1 MRERIEGFLKYL
13 AAERGASPLTLRS
26 YRSDLLQFLAFLE
39 ETGLAS
45 AQGARPER
53 SEGEGIDLAEVD
65 QVTIRAFMASLQG
78 RGISKASVAR
88 KLAALRTFFR
98 YLSREGEVRGN
109 PARLVATPK
118 LPRRLSSYLE
128 VDEVLG
134 LLEAAHGK
142 GPLDL
147 RNRAILELLYASG
160 IRVGELCGLQLQD
173 LDLETGL
180 LRVKGKGGK
189 ERIVPIGR
197 KALEALQAYL
207 AKRHEFCSKFQAPG
221 SKLEAQQSTPGTWN
235 MEWGTGGVEQAL
247 FLNARGGPLRER
259 SVGKIVLKYLNK
271 AGLGKKITTHG
282 LRHSY
287 ATHLLGA
294 GADLRAIQEL
304 LGHRRLS
311 TTQRYAHV
319 SPEKL
324 MEVYD
329 KAHPRA

>member
-1 MRERIEGFLKYL
+1 MRERIEVFLKYL

-39 ETGLAS
+39 GTGLAS
-45 AQGARPER
+45 AQGACPER

-147 RNRAILELLYASG
+147 RDRAILELLYASG

-173 LDLETGL
+173 LDMETGL

-189 ERIVPIGR
+189 ERIVPVGR

-207 AKRHEFCSKFQAPG
+207 AIRSTFHVPRFTLKKQDASRSVPETWN
-221 SKLEAQQSTPGTWN
+221 LEPGTQN
-235 MEWGTGGVEQAL
+235 EAL

>member
-1 MRERIEGFLKYL
+1 MRERIEGFLQYL

-45 AQGARPER
+45 AQG
-53 SEGEGIDLAEVD
+53 GGINVAEVD

-78 RGISKASVAR
+78 KGISKASVAR

-98 YLSREGEVRGN
+98 YLSREGEVRRN

-118 LPRRLSSYLE
+118 LPKRLSSHLE
-128 VDEVLG
+128 VDEVFS
-134 LLEAAHGK
+134 LLEAAHGE

-160 IRVGELCGLQLQD
+160 VRVGELCGLKLQD
-173 LDLETGL
+173 LDLKNGL

-189 ERIVPIGR
+189 ERIVPVGR

-207 AKRHEFCSKFQAPG
+207 ARRGELCSKFDVRRSTLQKRR
-221 SKLEAQQSTPGTWN
+221 SKHLVPKTSNSERSTLN
-235 MEWGTGGVEQAL
+235 IEEAL
-247 FLNARGGPLRER
+247 FLNARGGPLSGR

-282 LRHSY
+282 LRHSF

-311 TTQRYAHV
+311 TTQRYTHV
-319 SPEKL
+319 SPETL

-329 KAHPRA
+329 KTHPRA